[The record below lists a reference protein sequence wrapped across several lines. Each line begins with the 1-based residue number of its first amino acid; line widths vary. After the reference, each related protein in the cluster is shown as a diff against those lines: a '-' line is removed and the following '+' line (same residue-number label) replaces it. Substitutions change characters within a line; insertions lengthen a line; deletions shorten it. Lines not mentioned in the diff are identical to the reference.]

1 MSIVLTVSDH
11 GFRNVAFGIIFVG
24 ARRGW
29 LVGEW
34 GIEEVPGFAVFF
46 QPHLFGFAV
55 RVEAEHG
62 LGSADFDGDDVP
74 DVERDDMGGD
84 EVDVALGV
92 NGAAFA
98 DGVGGAGFIG
108 VGAEAVGAFDLHAEK
123 FDPRLRAV
131 VEDEVV
137 ALAVSPGLG
146 DGEAALAG
154 LVEEGGFGTFSGA
167 LGVGAVGVV
176 GTRWL
181 KTSALAHA

>member
-1 MSIVLTVSDH
+1 MD
-11 GFRNVAFGIIFVG
+11 GDC
-24 ARRGW
+24 
-29 LVGEW
+29 W
-34 GIEEVPGFAVFF
+34 GIGERGVEEVPGFAVFF
-46 QPHLFGFAV
+46 QAHLFRFAV

-74 DVERDDMGGD
+74 DIEGDDMGGD

-92 NGAAFA
+92 DGAAFA
-98 DGVGGAGFIG
+98 DGVAGAGFVG
-108 VGAEAVGAFDLHAEK
+108 VGAEAVGAFDLHAKE
-123 FDPRLRAV
+123 FHPGLRAV

-146 DGEAALAG
+146 DGEATLAG
-154 LVEEGGFGTFSGA
+154 LVEKGGFGTFSGA